1 MTAYKQAVRTIAL
14 GALAALLGGCA
25 APAPNLDSQFG
36 YAVTALKMQQALAP
50 SVPPQQLSALDGKAA
65 KAGYDA
71 YQKSFQEPPTTAGAL
86 TIGIGR

>member
-1 MTAYKQAVRTIAL
+1 MTLLSQGVRTIAL
-14 GALAALLGGCA
+14 GIVTALLGGCA
-25 APAPNLDSQFG
+25 AHTPNLDSQFG
-36 YAVTALKMQQALAP
+36 YAVTALKMQQALTP

-71 YQKSFQEPPTTAGAL
+71 YQKSFQEPQSQAGAL